1 MSIDGQIIVT
11 KNSFGRCL
19 VGRKAANCNVVNH
32 SSLFVPANMNLLMNP
47 TDGLLEMWYATPKHL
62 HLCYISLMC
71 DNL

>member
-1 MSIDGQIIVT
+1 MNLIICHEFT
-11 KNSFGRCL
+11 PL
-19 VGRKAANCNVVNH
+19 VGIE
-32 SSLFVPANMNLLMNP
+32 LQDMNLLMNP